1 MDNSRDR
8 RRTLRLILY
17 VFLLTFVTS
26 RMVVFLIMDRLM
38 PDLYLHVKGTH
49 VHHLNYGIFLL
60 SGVGAYILVMKPVGL
75 IHDLCTIGYA
85 IGLGLTFDE
94 FGMWLHL
101 GGPYWQRASFDAV
114 VTISALLAFLAFSP
128 PLREWT
134 TRRWIRLA
142 ILGAVLGLFSVLF
155 ANSLK
160 HAKEI
165 LTEKLQTIEAQS
177 PQ

>member
-1 MDNSRDR
+1 MDNSLDR

-17 VFLLTFVTS
+17 VFLLTFVTA

-60 SGVGAYILVMKPVGL
+60 SGIGAYILVMRPQGWV
-75 IHDLCTIGYA
+75 HDMCTIVYA

-114 VTISALLAFLAFSP
+114 VTISALLAFLGFSP
-128 PLREWT
+128 PLRQWST
-134 TRRWIRLA
+134 QRWIHLG
-142 ILGAVLGLFSVLF
+142 ILGAVLGLFGVLF

-165 LTEKLQTIEAQS
+165 LTEKLQTIEARS